1 MANGFTKKKV
11 GTLTLG
17 EKLKKIRGEKRISL
31 NEVSRITKI
40 RLEYLEY
47 LEAGAYQKLPA
58 DVYVRGF
65 LKSYADF
72 LLLDERILIK
82 LYEKEKGI
90 KKNLEKGKNDS
101 QKKIKKKAIN
111 ISIFIFT
118 PKKIFLFLAL
128 ALVAFIFVYLY
139 REVGSLTNTP
149 QLVILSPENNS
160 KIGENTVLLIG
171 KTDKDARVLI
181 NDQLVLVDD
190 NGKFQENIA
199 MQQGI
204 NVIHIRAVNKFQKET
219 AENITV
225 QAQYAEKN
233 SDGTDST
240 NQSNG
245 QSEHATPDLSAQTM
259 QANQLQME
267 INVEPGPVWISVKAD
282 GNMVFSGEMLSGAIQ
297 KFSAL
302 NEIIVGS
309 GMANATFVKLNG
321 KDLGQLGSQSGMIDG
336 VVFGKDGKK

>member
-31 NEVSRITKI
+31 NEVSRTTKI

-47 LEAGAYQKLPA
+47 LEAGNYQKLPA

-118 PKKIFLFLAL
+118 PKKIILFLAL
-128 ALVAFIFVYLY
+128 ALVAFIFFYLY

-160 KIGENTVLLIG
+160 KIGENSVLLIG
-171 KTDKDARVLI
+171 KTDKDARILI

-204 NVIHIRAVNKFQKET
+204 NVIHVRAVNKFQKET

-233 SDGTDST
+233 GDSANST

-245 QSEHATPDLSAQTM
+245 SLENVVPDLSAQTA

-267 INVEPGPVWISVKAD
+267 ISVEPGPVWISVKAD
-282 GNMVFSGEMLSGAIQ
+282 GNMVFSGEMLSGATQ

-309 GMANATFVKLNG
+309 GRANATFVKLNG
-321 KDLGQLGSQSGMIDG
+321 KDLGPLGSQSGMIDG